1 MGYHI
6 RITNTGKEMPEE
18 NKLIRN
24 KEKLSKHLKTKFNF
38 HEDRDEAGEVYF
50 YDPGDEENVLFYD
63 GEELLAITTSDHLL
77 SVMIK
82 IAESFGDG
90 SRVVGDENE
99 TYKDINT
106 VYLHEDDLDE
116 DGCRQ
121 AQKKNKVSYIIEKI
135 KDIILPVIFPII
147 LGITVLILKYFN
159 ILK

>member
-77 SVMIK
+77 AVGK
-82 IAESFGDG
+82 G
-90 SRVVGDENE
+90 RVVYTFSGCPAF
-99 TYKDINT
+99 
-106 VYLHEDDLDE
+106 VFRLHDDLAGFAAYQEPCGFAVPCGILDK
-116 DGCRQ
+116 RQ
-121 AQKKNKVSYIIEKI
+121 N
-135 KDIILPVIFPII
+135 LPVGSASEIRK
-147 LGITVLILKYFN
+147 V
-159 ILK
+159 